1 MPFAAIWMEL
11 EIVILS
17 QVTQTE
23 KDRYHDITCT
33 WNLKKMVQINVFKK
47 QKQSYGCRKQ
57 TQGQQGE
64 REEG

>member
-33 WNLKKMVQINVFKK
+33 WNLKKMVQINVFTK
-47 QKQSYGCRKQ
+47 QK
-57 TQGQQGE
+57 
-64 REEG
+64 

>member
-17 QVTQTE
+17 EVTQTE

-33 WNLKKMVQINVFKK
+33 WNLKKWYK
-47 QKQSYGCRKQ
+47 
-57 TQGQQGE
+57 
-64 REEG
+64 